1 MLGAGTDRQRPAPT
15 GNGVAGIAPAAGGD
29 GGSAKADERNEVTM
43 RGWVSAWLPQSQYEQ
58 ERRATFGIRGGRQV
72 PARTKRSIGRDN
84 LMRMPTTAAGEPV
97 PAGRGWRAWV
107 TAQPRRLAALL
118 PWLKAVPQRL
128 AGFARRSPALARE
141 HWLLTA
147 LLAAGLV
154 LRVLAQVAYRP
165 ALFYIDSMKYL
176 FGAYPGNDPP
186 GYQILIKPVLDIADP
201 SLIAALQHVVGL
213 AMAVLLYAV
222 LLRRGVPRWLAA
234 LATAPVL
241 LDGYQLQIEQTIMPD
256 VMFEACIVAG
266 LAALLWHPRPR
277 TALIITGGLFLGA
290 SATARQVG
298 EIFLLPALAYL
309 LVALPHWRRRLAQGA
324 ILCAAFALPILAYCS
339 VALAVTGHFRLSYT
353 GTNEF
358 YGRLALAVDCREV
371 ALPTGERALC
381 PSHARA
387 VQLGIDGLEHNPASP
402 LRRYQA
408 GHPGTFSAAVAGFDR
423 RLLLHDPAAVAA
435 AVGRDALKLYAVDRG
450 TAPAD
455 SPVSRW
461 QFQRGYPLYPA
472 PLYAS
477 AITGQV
483 VATAGH
489 QFGGGG
495 PAATAP
501 LASFLRGYQLRGG
514 YTPGPLLA
522 LATLAGLAGTLSL
535 ARRHPTPAQRHAAQA
550 CLLMFTSAA
559 TVLLISDAF
568 EFSWRYQLPAL
579 ITLPPAAALA
589 LTALFTH
596 RRPADH

>member
-1 MLGAGTDRQRPAPT
+1 MRGPRVTGNPAAAGSPAPAGHPAT
-15 GNGVAGIAPAAGGD
+15 ETPAVATPGRRPAGGD
-29 GGSAKADERNEVTM
+29 GHTAGEHRPE
-43 RGWVSAWLPQSQYEQ
+43 
-58 ERRATFGIRGGRQV
+58 
-72 PARTKRSIGRDN
+72 PARGSG
-84 LMRMPTTAAGEPV
+84 
-97 PAGRGWRAWV
+97 
-107 TAQPRRLAALL
+107 
-118 PWLKAVPQRL
+118 RL
-128 AGFARRSPALARE
+128 AGRCLRLARE

-147 LLAAGLV
+147 LLGAGLV
-154 LRVLAQVAYRP
+154 LRVLAQIAYRP
-165 ALFYIDSMKYL
+165 ALIYIDSLRYL
-176 FGAYPGNDPP
+176 YHAHG
-186 GYQILIKPVLDIADP
+186 ADP
-201 SLIAALQHVVGL
+201 VGYRVLLRPLLLVGNLDLVAAVQHVVGL

-298 EIFLLPALAYL
+298 EIFILPALAYL

-324 ILCAAFALPILAYCS
+324 ILCAAFALPILVYCS

-371 ALPTGERALC
+371 ALPAGERALC
-381 PSHARA
+381 PSRTRA
-387 VQLGIDGLEHNPASP
+387 VQLGVDGLEHNPASP

-423 RLLLHDPAAVAA
+423 RLLWHDPAAVAGA
-435 AVGRDALKLYAVDRG
+435 IGRDALKLYAVDRVTEPG
-450 TAPAD
+450 D

-461 QFQRGYPLYPA
+461 QFQRGYPLYPS
-472 PLYAS
+472 PLYGS

-483 VATAGH
+483 VVTAGR

-495 PAATAP
+495 PAVTRQ
-501 LASFLRGYQLRGG
+501 LALFLRGYQLGGG

-522 LATLAGLAGTLSL
+522 FATLAGLAGTLSL
-535 ARRHPTPAQRHAAQA
+535 ARRHATTAQRHAAQA

-559 TVLLISDAF
+559 AVLLVSDAF
-568 EFSWRYQLPAL
+568 EFRWRYQLPAL

-596 RRPADH
+596 RREEPGEPPVTSPVPGSQTDMAAHAVPGPGGKGGSQGHGSGQPQA

>member
-1 MLGAGTDRQRPAPT
+1 MA
-15 GNGVAGIAPAAGGD
+15 
-29 GGSAKADERNEVTM
+29 
-43 RGWVSAWLPQSQYEQ
+43 
-58 ERRATFGIRGGRQV
+58 
-72 PARTKRSIGRDN
+72 
-84 LMRMPTTAAGEPV
+84 
-97 PAGRGWRAWV
+97 
-107 TAQPRRLAALL
+107 
-118 PWLKAVPQRL
+118 RL
-128 AGFARRSPALARE
+128 AGRCLRLARE

-147 LLAAGLV
+147 LLVAGLV

-165 ALFYIDSMKYL
+165 ALIYIDSLRYL
-176 FGAYPGNDPP
+176 YHAHG
-186 GYQILIKPVLDIADP
+186 ADP
-201 SLIAALQHVVGL
+201 VGYRVLLRPLLLVGNLDLVAALQHVVGL

-309 LVALPHWRRRLAQGA
+309 LVALPHWRRRLTQGA

-339 VALAVTGHFRLSYT
+339 VALVVTGHFRLSYT
-353 GTNEF
+353 GTNEL
-358 YGRLALAVDCREV
+358 YGRLVLAVDCRELT
-371 ALPTGERALC
+371 LPAGERALC
-381 PSHARA
+381 PGHARA
-387 VQLGIDGLEHNPASP
+387 VQLGVHGLEHNPASP

-408 GHPGTFSAAVAGFDR
+408 SHPRAFSAAVAGFDR
-423 RLLLHDPAAVAA
+423 RLFRHDPAAVAA
-435 AVGRDALKLYAVDRG
+435 AIGRDALKLYAVDRA
-450 TAPAD
+450 TAPGE

-461 QFQRGYPLYPA
+461 QFQRGYPLYPS

-483 VATAGH
+483 VAAAGR

-495 PAATAP
+495 PAVTGP
-501 LASFLRGYQLRGG
+501 LASFLRGYQLGGG

-535 ARRHPTPAQRHAAQA
+535 ARRHATPAQRHAAQA

-559 TVLLISDAF
+559 AVLLVSDAF

-596 RRPADH
+596 RRPADP

>member
-1 MLGAGTDRQRPAPT
+1 L
-15 GNGVAGIAPAAGGD
+15 
-29 GGSAKADERNEVTM
+29 
-43 RGWVSAWLPQSQYEQ
+43 
-58 ERRATFGIRGGRQV
+58 
-72 PARTKRSIGRDN
+72 
-84 LMRMPTTAAGEPV
+84 
-97 PAGRGWRAWV
+97 PAGRGWRWV
-107 TAQPRRLAALL
+107 TARPRRLAALL
-118 PWLKAVPQRL
+118 PWLRALPRRL
-128 AGFARRSPALARE
+128 AGLARRSPALARE

-154 LRVLAQVAYRP
+154 LRAAAQIAYRP

-186 GYQILIKPVLDIADP
+186 GYQILIRPVLDVANP
-201 SLIAALQHVVGL
+201 SLIAAFQHVVGL

-241 LDGYQLQIEQTIMPD
+241 LDAYQLQIEQTIMPD

-277 TALIITGGLFLGA
+277 TTLIITGGLFLGA

-309 LVALPHWRRRLAQGA
+309 LVTLPHWRRRLAQGA
-324 ILCAAFALPILAYCS
+324 ILCAAFALPILVYCS

-358 YGRLALAVDCREV
+358 YGRLALAGGCREA
-371 ALPTGERALC
+371 ALPPDEQALC
-381 PSHARA
+381 PSPAEA
-387 VQLGIDGLEHNPASP
+387 AQLGIDGLEHNPASP

-423 RLLLHDPAAVAA
+423 RLLLHDPAAAAA
-435 AVGRDALKLYAVDRG
+435 AVGRDALKLYAVDRV
-450 TAPAD
+450 TAPGD

-477 AITGQV
+477 AITRQV
-483 VATAGH
+483 VATAGRR
-489 QFGGGG
+489 FGGGG
-495 PAATAP
+495 PAVTAP
-501 LASFLRGYQLRGG
+501 LASFLRGYQLGGG

-535 ARRHPTPAQRHAAQA
+535 ARRHATPAQRHAAQA

-559 TVLLISDAF
+559 AVLLISDAF

>member
-1 MLGAGTDRQRPAPT
+1 MRGPRVT
-15 GNGVAGIAPAAGGD
+15 GNSAAAG
-29 GGSAKADERNEVTM
+29 S
-43 RGWVSAWLPQSQYEQ
+43 
-58 ERRATFGIRGGRQV
+58 
-72 PARTKRSIGRDN
+72 
-84 LMRMPTTAAGEPV
+84 PV
-97 PAGRGWRAWV
+97 PAGDPAAGNPLPAADPGAGNPAGATGNGTRAVVTPRGLPAAGDGLPAGERGPSARG
-107 TAQPRRLAALL
+107 ALRPAGRCPR
-118 PWLKAVPQRL
+118 
-128 AGFARRSPALARE
+128 LARE
-141 HWLLTA
+141 HWLLTV
-147 LLAAGLV
+147 LLAAGLA
-154 LRVLAQVAYRP
+154 LRAAAQIAYRP
-165 ALFYIDSMKYL
+165 ALIYIDSLRYL
-176 FGAYPGNDPP
+176 YHAHG
-186 GYQILIKPVLDIADP
+186 ADP
-201 SLIAALQHVVGL
+201 VGYRVLLRPLLLVGNLDLVAAFQHVVGL
-213 AMAVLLYAV
+213 AMAVLLYVV

-241 LDGYQLQIEQTIMPD
+241 LDSYQLQIEQTIMPD

-277 TALIITGGLFLGA
+277 TALIITGGLLLGA

-298 EIFLLPALAYL
+298 EIFILPALAYL

-339 VALAVTGHFRLSYT
+339 VALAMTGHFRLSYT

-371 ALPTGERALC
+371 ALPAGERALC

-387 VQLGIDGLEHNPASP
+387 AQLGIDGLEHNPASP

-423 RLLLHDPAAVAA
+423 RLLWHDPAAVAA
-435 AVGRDALKLYAVDRG
+435 AAGRDALKLYAVDRV
-450 TAPAD
+450 TAPGD

-483 VATAGH
+483 VATAGR

-495 PAATAP
+495 PAVTAQ
-501 LASFLRGYQLRGG
+501 LASFLRGYQLGGG

-535 ARRHPTPAQRHAAQA
+535 ARRHATPAQRHAAQA

-559 TVLLISDAF
+559 AVLLISDAF